1 MRLLHLFCTVVCC
14 STLAACGTYIP
25 SQRDWPK
32 DSSRE
37 VEDMNATLV
46 RSIVCE
52 LSYAV
57 TLAIKND
64 LKQAA
69 GRRSHRAYSSFLA
82 DWGVEVATDLTVTE
96 NATISPSG
104 LWAPVSPL
112 SSVFTLGGSISG
124 GAVSTND
131 NKYNVFYPIS
141 ALYKPNMFHLNSE
154 ARPCRD
160 PRGNQEGSPLVD
172 IDLKILPLL
181 ESRIQIVQ
189 LSFADAPSKK
199 ETIAGEKNV
208 LTQTV
213 SIKET
218 VAGDITP
225 TWKLTTGSIN
235 PSGKLFS
242 AGRER
247 THQVVFTFGQLAPGG
262 RSLSF
267 LAETTHLNEQLKAGL
282 RNSRLTQ

>member
-1 MRLLHLFCTVVCC
+1 MKTFRLCAVFCGL
-14 STLAACGTYIP
+14 SLSACGTYIP

-32 DSSRE
+32 DSPRE
-37 VEDMNATLV
+37 VDDMNATLV

-64 LKQAA
+64 LQQAA
-69 GRRSHRAYSSFLA
+69 KRDSRRVYSSFLA
-82 DWGVEVATDLTVTE
+82 DWGVEVATDLSVTE
-96 NATISPSG
+96 NSTINPTG
-104 LWAPVSPL
+104 LWTPVSPL
-112 SSVFTLGGSISG
+112 STVFTLGGGLSG
-124 GAVSTND
+124 GSVATND
-131 NKYNVFYPIS
+131 NKYNIFYPLS
-141 ALYKPNMFHLNSE
+141 ALYKPKIFHTDSE
-154 ARPCRD
+154 ERPCRD

-189 LSFADAPSKK
+189 LGFADPPNKK
-199 ETIAGEKNV
+199 EVVAGEKNV

-213 SIKET
+213 SIKQA

-225 TWKLTTGSIN
+225 TWKFYTGSIN
-235 PSGKLFS
+235 PSGKFFS

-247 THQVVFTFGQLAPGG
+247 THQVVFTFGLLGPGG